1 MSGSATVSA
10 ILLQLFCSHSNFI
23 DIVFYLQVTQRFS
36 KDTAYVLVY
45 KKLHDSELRAG
56 RIDMNETIA
65 SVNIDPPLRRDLRE
79 SVEKDNILFLQVTF
93 FKFCKKHRTILDKV
107 CYVPKHVAVNNVSY
121 VCEKCSVG
129 FRYKISAKVH
139 WQI

>member
-1 MSGSATVSA
+1 M
-10 ILLQLFCSHSNFI
+10 
-23 DIVFYLQVTQRFS
+23 TQRFS

-79 SVEKDNILFLQVTF
+79 SVEKDNILFLQVTTSSF
-93 FKFCKKHRTILDKV
+93 VKTYDCLSQDLLCGESMLLLTCAIMHHTFSTV
-107 CYVPKHVAVNNVSY
+107 
-121 VCEKCSVG
+121 
-129 FRYKISAKVH
+129 
-139 WQI
+139 

>member
-1 MSGSATVSA
+1 M
-10 ILLQLFCSHSNFI
+10 
-23 DIVFYLQVTQRFS
+23 TQRFS

-79 SVEKDNILFLQVTF
+79 SVEKDNILFLQVT
-93 FKFCKKHRTILDKV
+93 
-107 CYVPKHVAVNNVSY
+107 
-121 VCEKCSVG
+121 
-129 FRYKISAKVH
+129 ISSFVKT
-139 WQI
+139 